1 MKLINILKESIIYR
15 AQIES
20 NDKKMVEDFVEFIK
34 RELSIKEDID
44 IILQNDKS
52 GIKTTA
58 VYNYGGGEKSTI
70 KVYCKDRQLVDILRS
85 IAHEMTHHMQFENG
99 QLEEKPANVGG
110 PIEDEANAKAGE
122 LIKKF
127 AQMGNDIYPEGVK
140 PEDMEEAVSP
150 QQQAAIAISKKET
163 NEQEDDREFATIEF
177 IDDDDNNTPFEDTIT
192 DQRAKLL
199 YTKFN
204 KQIIEFNHG
213 NYSGNVMITSIG
225 PKGVYTGFLSRGVD
239 FDFKDTKEV
248 GITVVLKELK
258 YEGKDVPLGFYND
271 ISRYLPPE
279 EEEDSYRGDPV
290 ETAITLGMGEVS
302 KMCKYLGLRLTEVK
316 TSSF

>member
-1 MKLINILKESIIYR
+1 MKLINILKESIVYR

-34 RELSIKEDID
+34 KELSIKEDID

-110 PIEDEANAKAGE
+110 PIEDEANARAGE

-163 NEQEDDREFATIEF
+163 NEQEDEFDTITF
-177 IDDDDNNTPFEDTIT
+177 LDNDDTDNVKFEDTIK
-192 DQRAKLL
+192 DQRAKMLFN
-199 YTKFN
+199 KFN
-204 KQIIEFNHG
+204 NHTTEFNYG
-213 NYSGNVMITSIG
+213 EYSGRVKITSIG
-225 PKGVYTGFLSRGVD
+225 PKGVYIGFLSKGED
-239 FDFKDTKEV
+239 FNFNDTKEV
-248 GITVVLKELK
+248 SVTVIIEELK
-258 YEGKDVPLGFYND
+258 YGGKDVPVGFYND

-290 ETAITLGMGEVS
+290 ETAISIGMKEVRS
-302 KMCKYLGLRLTEVK
+302 MCKYLGLNLSEIK